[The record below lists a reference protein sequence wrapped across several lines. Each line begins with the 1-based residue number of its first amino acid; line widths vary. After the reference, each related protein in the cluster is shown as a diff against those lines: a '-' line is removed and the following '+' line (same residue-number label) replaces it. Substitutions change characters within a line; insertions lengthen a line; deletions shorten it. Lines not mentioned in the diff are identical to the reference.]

1 LEPLTEL
8 LSVIAFGLLL
18 GGIYGLVGIGVNLIF
33 GVVRIVNFAHGELIM
48 VSMYLAYYLNH
59 QFGLSPYLAI
69 LVVTPAM
76 FLLGAAVQRL
86 IMQPLQSEPMM
97 QMFATFGLL
106 MILQNSVLAITRGE
120 ALNVV
125 SPVAA
130 EVVSLGGVRLG
141 VGRLLVFAAST
152 ALTLGLYYF
161 LQFTMPGKAIRALT
175 QDRRAARGMGIN
187 VERTYVLTFGIGA
200 ALTGIG
206 GAMLSPIYT
215 LSPEIGQD
223 FILAAFAVVVLGGLG
238 SVWGAYIG
246 GLAIGIIEALAG
258 FYVDPALKSAIWFA
272 VFVVVL
278 IVRPA
283 GLLGQVGA
291 AEVGFRE
298 QR

>member
-1 LEPLTEL
+1 MVAEL
-8 LSVIAFGLLL
+8 LSVLAFGLLL

-48 VSMYLAYYLNH
+48 VSMYLTYYFNH
-59 QFGLSPYLAI
+59 ELGLSPYIAI

-76 FLLGAAVQRL
+76 FLLGAAIQRL
-86 IMQPLQSEPMM
+86 IMEPLQSEPMM

-125 SPVAA
+125 SPVAT
-130 EVVSLGGVRLG
+130 EVLSLGDVRLG
-141 VGRLLVFAAST
+141 VGRLLVFVAST

-187 VERTYVLTFGIGA
+187 VERTYALTFGIGA

-246 GLAIGIIEALAG
+246 GLIIGLIEALAG

-278 IVRPA
+278 IVRPS
-283 GLLGQVGA
+283 GLLGQAGA

>member
-1 LEPLTEL
+1 VPALF
-8 LSVIAFGLLL
+8 SVLAFGILI

-48 VSMYLAYYLNH
+48 LSMYLTWFLNA
-59 QFGLSPYLAI
+59 QYGISPYLAI
-69 LVVTPAM
+69 LVVTPVM
-76 FLLGAAVQRL
+76 FVLGAAIQRL

-106 MILQNSVLAITRGE
+106 MIFQNAILASTRGE

-125 SPVAA
+125 SPASTIVYTI
-130 EVVSLGGVRLG
+130 GGVRLG
-141 VGRLLVFAAST
+141 LARLLVLATST
-152 ALTLGLYYF
+152 VLTL
-161 LQFTMPGKAIRALT
+161 
-175 QDRRAARGMGIN
+175 
-187 VERTYVLTFGIGA
+187 GIGA

-206 GAMLSPIYT
+206 GALLAPIYT

-246 GLAIGIIEALAG
+246 GLCIGLIEALAG
-258 FYVDPALKSAIWFA
+258 FYIDPALKSAVWFA
-272 VFVVVL
+272 VFIVVL
-278 IVRPA
+278 ILRPS
-283 GLLGQVGA
+283 GLLGQAGA
-291 AEVGFRE
+291 AEIGFRE

>member
-1 LEPLTEL
+1 MLAEL
-8 LSVIAFGLLL
+8 LSVVAFGLLL

-48 VSMYLAYYLNH
+48 ASMYLTYYFNH

-69 LVVTPAM
+69 LIVTPAM

-106 MILQNSVLAITRGE
+106 MILQNSVLAATRGE

-130 EVVSLGGVRLG
+130 EVVSLGDVRLG
-141 VGRLLVFAAST
+141 VGRLLVFLAST

-161 LQFTMPGKAIRALT
+161 LQRTMPGKAIRALT

-200 ALTGIG
+200 ALTGIS

-246 GLAIGIIEALAG
+246 GLIIGLIEALAG

-272 VFVVVL
+272 VFVIVL

-283 GLLGQVGA
+283 GLLGQAGA

>member
-1 LEPLTEL
+1 MDEL
-8 LSVIAFGLLL
+8 LSVLAFGLLL
-18 GGIYGLVGIGVNLIF
+18 GGIYGLVGVGVNLIF

-48 VSMYLAYYLNH
+48 VSMYLTYYFNH

-69 LVVTPAM
+69 LIVTPAM
-76 FLLGAAVQRL
+76 FLLGAAIQRL

-106 MILQNSVLAITRGE
+106 MIFQNSVLALTRGE
-120 ALNVV
+120 TLNVV
-125 SPVAA
+125 SPAAA
-130 EVVSLGGVRLG
+130 EALTLGSVRLG
-141 VGRLLVFAAST
+141 AGRLAVFVVST
-152 ALTLGLYYF
+152 ALTLGLYLF
-161 LQFTMPGKAIRALT
+161 LQATMRGKAIRALT

-187 VERTYVLTFGIGA
+187 VEQTYVLTFGIGA

-206 GAMLSPIYT
+206 GALLSPIYT
-215 LSPEIGQD
+215 LTPEIGQD

-246 GLAIGIIEALAG
+246 GLTIGVIEAMAG

-272 VFVVVL
+272 VFVIVL

-283 GLLGQVGA
+283 GLLGQAGA

>member
-1 LEPLTEL
+1 MVEL
-8 LSVIAFGLLL
+8 LSVLAFGLLL

-48 VSMYLAYYLNH
+48 VSMYLTYYFNH

-69 LVVTPAM
+69 LIVTPAM
-76 FLLGAAVQRL
+76 FVLGAAIQRL

-106 MILQNSVLAITRGE
+106 MILQNCVLALTRGE

-130 EVVSLGGVRLG
+130 EVLTVGGVRLG
-141 VGRLLVFAAST
+141 VGRLLVFMVST
-152 ALTLGLYYF
+152 ALTLGLYLF
-161 LQFTMPGKAIRALT
+161 LQTTMRGKAIRALT
-175 QDRRAARGMGIN
+175 QDRRAARSMGIN
-187 VERTYVLTFGIGA
+187 VEQTYVLTFGIGA

-206 GAMLSPIYT
+206 GALLSPIYT

-246 GLAIGIIEALAG
+246 GLAIGVIEALAG
-258 FYVDPALKSAIWFA
+258 FYIDPALKSAIWFT
-272 VFVVVL
+272 VFVIVL
-278 IVRPA
+278 IVRPS
-283 GLLGQVGA
+283 GLLGQAGA

>member
-1 LEPLTEL
+1 MELLSEL
-8 LSVIAFGLLL
+8 LSVVAFGLLL

-48 VSMYLAYYLNH
+48 ASMYLTYYFNH
-59 QFGLSPYLAI
+59 QFGFSPYLAI
-69 LVVTPAM
+69 LIVTPAM

-86 IMQPLQSEPMM
+86 IMQPLQGEPMM

-106 MILQNSVLAITRGE
+106 MILQNSMLALTRGE

-130 EVVSLGGVRLG
+130 EVVSLGDVRLG
-141 VGRLLVFAAST
+141 VGRLLVFLAST
-152 ALTLGLYYF
+152 ALTLGLYCF
-161 LQFTMPGKAIRALT
+161 LQKTMPGKAIRALT

-246 GLAIGIIEALAG
+246 GLIIGLIEALAG

-283 GLLGQVGA
+283 GLLGQAGA

>member
-1 LEPLTEL
+1 
-8 LSVIAFGLLL
+8 
-18 GGIYGLVGIGVNLIF
+18 
-33 GVVRIVNFAHGELIM
+33 
-48 VSMYLAYYLNH
+48 
-59 QFGLSPYLAI
+59 
-69 LVVTPAM
+69 
-76 FLLGAAVQRL
+76 
-86 IMQPLQSEPMM
+86 
-97 QMFATFGLL
+97 
-106 MILQNSVLAITRGE
+106 
-120 ALNVV
+120 
-125 SPVAA
+125 
-130 EVVSLGGVRLG
+130 
-141 VGRLLVFAAST
+141 
-152 ALTLGLYYF
+152 
-161 LQFTMPGKAIRALT
+161 
-175 QDRRAARGMGIN
+175 MGIN

-283 GLLGQVGA
+283 GLLGQAGA

>member
-1 LEPLTEL
+1 MVAEL
-8 LSVIAFGLLL
+8 LSVLAFGLLL

-48 VSMYLAYYLNH
+48 VSMYLTYYFNH
-59 QFGLSPYLAI
+59 ELGLSPYIAI

-76 FLLGAAVQRL
+76 FLLGAAIQRL
-86 IMQPLQSEPMM
+86 IMEPLQSEPMM

-125 SPVAA
+125 SPVAT
-130 EVVSLGGVRLG
+130 EVLSLGNVRLG
-141 VGRLLVFAAST
+141 VGRLLVFVAST

-246 GLAIGIIEALAG
+246 GLIIGLIEALAG

-278 IVRPA
+278 IVRPS
-283 GLLGQVGA
+283 GLLGQAGA

-298 QR
+298 QK

>member
-1 LEPLTEL
+1 VVAEL
-8 LSVIAFGLLL
+8 LSVLAFGLLL

-48 VSMYLAYYLNH
+48 VSMYLTYYFNH
-59 QFGLSPYLAI
+59 ELGLSPYIAI

-76 FLLGAAVQRL
+76 FLLGAAIQRL
-86 IMQPLQSEPMM
+86 IMEPLQSEPMM

-125 SPVAA
+125 SPVAT
-130 EVVSLGGVRLG
+130 EVLSLGNVRLG
-141 VGRLLVFAAST
+141 VGRLLVFVAST

-246 GLAIGIIEALAG
+246 GLIIGLIEALAG

-278 IVRPA
+278 IVRPS
-283 GLLGQVGA
+283 GLLGQAGA

-298 QR
+298 QK

>member
-1 LEPLTEL
+1 MLAEL
-8 LSVIAFGLLL
+8 LSVVAFGLLL

-48 VSMYLAYYLNH
+48 ASMYLTYYFNH

-69 LVVTPAM
+69 LIVTPAM

-106 MILQNSVLAITRGE
+106 MILQNSMLALTRGE

-130 EVVSLGGVRLG
+130 EVVSLGDVRLG
-141 VGRLLVFAAST
+141 VGRLLVFLAST

-161 LQFTMPGKAIRALT
+161 LQRTMPGKAIRALT

-246 GLAIGIIEALAG
+246 GLIIGIIEALAG

-272 VFVVVL
+272 VFVIVL

-283 GLLGQVGA
+283 GLLGQAGA

>member
-1 LEPLTEL
+1 VVAEL
-8 LSVIAFGLLL
+8 LSVLAFGLLL
-18 GGIYGLVGIGVNLIF
+18 GGIYALVGIGVNLIF

-48 VSMYLAYYLNH
+48 VSMYLTYYFNH
-59 QFGLSPYLAI
+59 ELGLSPYIAI

-76 FLLGAAVQRL
+76 FLLGAAIQRL
-86 IMQPLQSEPMM
+86 IMEPLQSEPMM

-125 SPVAA
+125 SPVAT
-130 EVVSLGGVRLG
+130 EVLSLGNVRLG
-141 VGRLLVFAAST
+141 VGRLLVFVAST

-246 GLAIGIIEALAG
+246 GLIIGLIEALAG

-278 IVRPA
+278 IVRPS
-283 GLLGQVGA
+283 GLLGQAGA

-298 QR
+298 QK

>member
-1 LEPLTEL
+1 MAEF

-18 GGIYGLVGIGVNLIF
+18 GGIYGLVGVGVNLIF

-48 VSMYLAYYLNH
+48 VSMYLTYYFNH
-59 QFGLSPYLAI
+59 QFGLSPYLAV

-76 FLLGAAVQRL
+76 FLLGAAIQRL
-86 IMQPLQSEPMM
+86 IMQPLQTEPMM

-106 MILQNSVLAITRGE
+106 MIFQNTILAMTRGE
-120 ALNVV
+120 TLDVV
-125 SPVAA
+125 SQAA
-130 EVVSLGGVRLG
+130 TEVLRLGSVRLG
-141 VGRLLVFAAST
+141 VGRLVVFVVST
-152 ALTLGLYYF
+152 ALTVGLYFF
-161 LQFTMPGKAIRALT
+161 LQHTMRGKAIRALT
-175 QDRRAARGMGIN
+175 QDRRAARGMGIH

-200 ALTGIG
+200 AMTGIG
-206 GAMLSPIYT
+206 GALLSPIYT
-215 LSPEIGQD
+215 LTPEIGQD

-246 GLAIGIIEALAG
+246 GLIIGVIEALAG
-258 FYVDPALKSAIWFA
+258 YYIDPALKSAIWFA
-272 VFVVVL
+272 VFVIVL

-283 GLLGQVGA
+283 GLLGQAGA